1 MSVLYDEVTLLHC
14 KNGLEGGL
22 ASRGRG
28 GGQFSSIFLLYLG
41 SGLIKR
47 VVFEEEWFCKRK
59 TIAAVN
65 PSIIKSQLLGTAQYM
80 LDIIYILN
88 LLNNL
93 GFKG

>member
-14 KNGLEGGL
+14 KNGL
-22 ASRGRG
+22 SWKG

-65 PSIIKSQLLGTAQYM
+65 LSIIKSQLLGTAQYM